1 MVPRLN
7 IERYGVAH
15 AGERQ
20 GAAQPHGGRR
30 GSGAGRRVGDTH
42 EQREPVA
49 DIIPHHTRTRWLPG
63 DWLATQL
70 IERQADPDLGADLDR
85 LVGQTIDEL

>member
-1 MVPRLN
+1 MQVSVRELRN
-7 IERYGVAH
+7 RTAAVVA
-15 AGERQ
+15 AVRSGESVTLTSN
-20 GAAQPHGGRR
+20 G
-30 GSGAGRRVGDTH
+30 
-42 EQREPVA
+42 EPVA

>member
-1 MVPRLN
+1 MQVSVRELRN
-7 IERYGVAH
+7 RTAAVVAAVR
-15 AGERQ
+15 AGESVTLTSN
-20 GAAQPHGGRR
+20 G
-30 GSGAGRRVGDTH
+30 
-42 EQREPVA
+42 EPVA

-85 LVGQTIDEL
+85 LVGRTIDEL